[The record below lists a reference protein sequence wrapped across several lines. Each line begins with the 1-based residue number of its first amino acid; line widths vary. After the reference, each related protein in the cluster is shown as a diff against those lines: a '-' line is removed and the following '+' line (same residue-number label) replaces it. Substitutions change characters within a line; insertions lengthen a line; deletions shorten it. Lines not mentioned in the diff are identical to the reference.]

1 MFKLRASA
9 TNKCKCF
16 FLALSGA
23 ICPWYCLSIWQH
35 VMWPQLNSPWSFQY
49 TRASENSKWESIGKN
64 TPMALRDELLKSIWH
79 AFTALDVDKS
89 GKVSK
94 SQLKVRFTEYFCE
107 TTCYLNI
114 SADQRFNSSEF
125 PMNIQITCVFMGIK
139 ILKN

>member
-1 MFKLRASA
+1 
-9 TNKCKCF
+9 
-16 FLALSGA
+16 
-23 ICPWYCLSIWQH
+23 
-35 VMWPQLNSPWSFQY
+35 
-49 TRASENSKWESIGKN
+49 
-64 TPMALRDELLKSIWH
+64 MALRDELLKSIWH

-89 GKVSK
+89 VKVSK

-139 ILKN
+139 ILKTRIVHFCLYRGWWFIMCERHKRVTRAYQVNQWLFIQIQSCLISGLNNE